1 MQIGLLEDDVAI
13 QEMLRLVLE
22 DENYTIVIYPTAE
35 ACLKALLTDERKQ
48 GSVPIDLLI
57 VDLRLPRAVSGME
70 IIRQL
75 RNDPSYSSLPIILTT
90 ATSFVDLEDLSVLH
104 VNFLEKPFDIDKLL
118 KMIEE
123 LTANPSE
130 NHSINA
136 LG

>member
-1 MQIGLLEDDVAI
+1 
-13 QEMLRLVLE
+13 
-22 DENYTIVIYPTAE
+22 
-35 ACLKALLTDERKQ
+35 
-48 GSVPIDLLI
+48 

-118 KMIEE
+118 KMIGE
-123 LTANPSE
+123 LTANSSE